1 MTCQHLKDKVMKKS
15 IVYLGI
21 LAAMFVNSSFAKVV
35 EFDQQIVETEVSR
48 TDLKTDFNLSVENN
62 LSKPKVNLESEERLV
77 VSTEVISTHY
87 KKSIEIIIEED
98 KKITENQAQLDQCF
112 LIEPTIENHIQL
124 DNQIIESI
132 PSNEVYP
139 IDFDLI
145 NSTNKMSTNFEL
157 QSKEALKS

>member
-1 MTCQHLKDKVMKKS
+1 MKKS

-21 LAAMFVNSSFAKVV
+21 LAAMFINSSFAKVV

-48 TDLKTDFNLSVENN
+48 TDPKTDFNLSVENN

-132 PSNEVYP
+132 PYNEVYP

-145 NSTNKMSTNFEL
+145 NSSNKMSTNFEL

>member
-1 MTCQHLKDKVMKKS
+1 MKKS

-21 LAAMFVNSSFAKVV
+21 LASMFVNSSFAKAV

-48 TDLKTDFNLSVENN
+48 TDPKTDFNLSVENN
-62 LSKPKVNLESEERLV
+62 LSKPKVNLESEERLM

-87 KKSIEIIIEED
+87 KKSIEIIVEED
-98 KKITENQAQLDQCF
+98 KKITENQAQLDQSF
-112 LIEPTIENHIQL
+112 LIEPTIENYIQL
-124 DNQIIESI
+124 NNQIIESI

-145 NSTNKMSTNFEL
+145 NQSNKMSTNFEL
-157 QSKEALKS
+157 QTKEALKS